1 MADVPFVGAIQHRS
15 GSLEAVLSNGARSC
29 FTHLNPL
36 FSLILFMKSFVR
48 ILALSAMGMAA
59 FPSFG
64 QTSTHAGH
72 SHDHTLSQALGS
84 PMSIMGEHVHKK
96 GEWMLSYRYMFMD
109 MDGMRAGNDGVSAQQ
124 VFASPYAVTP
134 ERMTMD
140 MSMVGVMYSPT
151 DRFTLMAMFQYK
163 SLEMDHLIN
172 PAAGPLLA
180 LNGGSNR
187 FTTRSEGFGDI
198 VLSGLYELHGT
209 DCFQLL
215 AGLGLSLPTG
225 SMGEQDIVPGPGGL
239 IPRQLP
245 AAMQLGSGTVDFLP
259 SMTVTQHYDAW
270 MLGAQARGVIRTNDG
285 THGYRFGNRF
295 NLDLWGAWSPL
306 RWFSVTAGVGYGYEG
321 SLRGGQAGVATN
333 VPFGA
338 GIPSVPTA
346 QSANY
351 GGQRI
356 DAILGLNF
364 VIPQGMLRGNR
375 LGIDLRLPMYQ
386 NLNGVQLETDYT
398 LTAGWSWAF

>member
-1 MADVPFVGAIQHRS
+1 MKFNFFLQVAFLLVAAASPVMGQSSSLGQH
-15 GSLEAVLSNGARSC
+15 GHHAHAV
-29 FTHLNPL
+29 
-36 FSLILFMKSFVR
+36 
-48 ILALSAMGMAA
+48 
-59 FPSFG
+59 
-64 QTSTHAGH
+64 
-72 SHDHTLSQALGS
+72 HDHTLAQALGA
-84 PMSIMGEHVHKK
+84 PMSIMGEHVHEQ

-109 MDGMRAGNDGVSAQQ
+109 MDGMRRGNDGVSSAQ

-140 MSMVGVMYSPT
+140 MSMVGLMYSPT
-151 DRFTLMAMFQYK
+151 DRFTFMAMFHYK
-163 SLEMDHLIN
+163 ILEMDHLIN
-172 PAAGPLLA
+172 PGAGPLLA
-180 LNGGSNR
+180 FNGGSNR
-187 FTTRSEGFGDI
+187 FTTRSEGFGDVI
-198 VLSGLYELHGT
+198 LSGLYEIHGT

-215 AGLGLSLPTG
+215 AGLGVSLPTG
-225 SMGEQDIVPGPGGL
+225 SVGEQDFVPGPGGL

-245 AAMQLGSGTVDFLP
+245 AAMQLGSGTLDLLP
-259 SMTVTQHYDAW
+259 SLTVTQHYEEW
-270 MLGAQARGVIRTNDG
+270 MLGAQARGVIRTSDN

-295 NLDLWGAWSPL
+295 NVDLWGAWVPL

-338 GIPSVPTA
+338 GIPSVTTA

-351 GGQRI
+351 GGQRVE
-356 DAILGLNF
+356 AIMGLNF
-364 VIPQGMLRGNR
+364 VIPDGMLRGNR